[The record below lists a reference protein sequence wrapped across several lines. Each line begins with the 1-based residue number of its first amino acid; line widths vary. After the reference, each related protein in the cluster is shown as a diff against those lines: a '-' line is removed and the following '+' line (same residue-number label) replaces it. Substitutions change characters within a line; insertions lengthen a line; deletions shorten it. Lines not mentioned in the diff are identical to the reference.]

1 MFTSLVALSVIGIAV
16 LSSTSSEHKEEQH
29 KVDKYSK
36 EWFRDELSIRHYSD
50 WDCHDIAWQMRDNWI
65 RDDFERLLRN
75 GYSVEY
81 AVDYMIVH
89 EFIKLLK
96 V

>member
-1 MFTSLVALSVIGIAV
+1 MFTTLVACSIIGSAV
-16 LSSTSSEHKEEQH
+16 LGGSSSEHKEEQCNTE
-29 KVDKYSK
+29 KYSE
-36 EWFRDELSIRHYSD
+36 EWFRSELSIRHYSD

-81 AVDYMIVH
+81 AVDELISKNV
-89 EFIKLLK
+89 IKL
-96 V
+96 

>member
-16 LSSTSSEHKEEQH
+16 LGGTSSEHKEEQH

-36 EWFRDELSIRHYSD
+36 EWFRSELSIRHYSD

-75 GYSVEY
+75 RYSVEY
-81 AVDYMIVH
+81 AIDELVSKNV
-89 EFIKLLK
+89 IKL
-96 V
+96 

>member
-16 LSSTSSEHKEEQH
+16 LGSTSSEHKEEQH

-65 RDDFERLLRN
+65 KDDFERLLRN

-81 AVDYMIVH
+81 AVDELISKNV
-89 EFIKLLK
+89 IKL
-96 V
+96 

>member
-16 LSSTSSEHKEEQH
+16 LGSTSLEHKEEQH

-36 EWFRDELSIRHYSD
+36 EWFRSELSIRHYSD

-81 AVDYMIVH
+81 AIDELVSKNV
-89 EFIKLLK
+89 IKL
-96 V
+96 

>member
-16 LSSTSSEHKEEQH
+16 LGGTSSEHKEEQH
-29 KVDKYSK
+29 KIDKYSK
-36 EWFRDELSIRHYSD
+36 EWFRNELSIRHYSD
-50 WDCHDIAWQMRDNWI
+50 WDCHDIAYAMRDNWI

-81 AVDYMIVH
+81 AVDYMIEH
-89 EFIKLLK
+89 NIINL
-96 V
+96 

>member
-1 MFTSLVALSVIGIAV
+1 MFTSLVVCSIIGIAV
-16 LSSTSSEHKEEQH
+16 LGSTSSEHKEKQH

-36 EWFRDELSIRHYSD
+36 EWFRNELSIRHYSD

-81 AVDYMIVH
+81 AIDKLVSKNI
-89 EFIKLLK
+89 IKL
-96 V
+96 

>member
-1 MFTSLVALSVIGIAV
+1 MFTSLVVCSIIGIAV
-16 LSSTSSEHKEEQH
+16 LGSTSSEHKEEQH

-50 WDCHDIAWQMRDNWI
+50 WDCHDIAYAMRDNWI
-65 RDDFERLLRN
+65 KDDFERLLRN

-81 AVDYMIVH
+81 AVDYMIEH
-89 EFIKLLK
+89 EIIKL
-96 V
+96 

>member
-1 MFTSLVALSVIGIAV
+1 MFTSLVALSMIGIAV
-16 LSSTSSEHKEEQH
+16 LGGASSEHKEEQH

-81 AVDYMIVH
+81 AIDELVSKKI
-89 EFIKLLK
+89 IKL
-96 V
+96 

>member
-1 MFTSLVALSVIGIAV
+1 MFTSLVALSIIGVAV
-16 LSSTSSEHKEEQH
+16 LGGTNSEHKEEQH

-36 EWFRDELSIRHYSD
+36 EWFRSELSIRHYSD

-81 AVDYMIVH
+81 AVDELVYKKI
-89 EFIKLLK
+89 IKL
-96 V
+96 

>member
-1 MFTSLVALSVIGIAV
+1 MFTSLVALSIIGIAV
-16 LSSTSSEHKEEQH
+16 LGSTSSEHKEEQH

-36 EWFRDELSIRHYSD
+36 EWFRDNLSSRHYSN
-50 WDCHDIAWQMRDNWI
+50 WDCHDLAWQLRDNWI

-81 AVDYMIVH
+81 AIDELVSKNV
-89 EFIKLLK
+89 IKL
-96 V
+96 

>member
-1 MFTSLVALSVIGIAV
+1 MFSSLAICAFSIIGIAV
-16 LSSTSSEHKEEQH
+16 LGSTSSEHKEEQH
-29 KVDKYSK
+29 KVDEYSK
-36 EWFRDELSIRHYSD
+36 EWFRNELSIRHYSD

-81 AVDYMIVH
+81 AVDYMIEH
-89 EFIKLLK
+89 NIIKL
-96 V
+96 

>member
-1 MFTSLVALSVIGIAV
+1 MFTSLVALSIIGIAV
-16 LSSTSSEHKEEQH
+16 LGSTSSEHKEEQH

-36 EWFRDELSIRHYSD
+36 EWFRNNLSSRHYSN

-65 RDDFERLLRN
+65 KDDFERLLRN

-81 AVDYMIVH
+81 AVDELVSKKI
-89 EFIKLLK
+89 IKL
-96 V
+96 

>member
-1 MFTSLVALSVIGIAV
+1 MFITLVALSIIGIVV
-16 LSSTSSEHKEEQH
+16 LGGTSSEHKEEQH

-81 AVDYMIVH
+81 AVDYMIEH
-89 EFIKLLK
+89 EFIKL
-96 V
+96 

>member
-1 MFTSLVALSVIGIAV
+1 MFTSLVVCSIIGLAV
-16 LSSTSSEHKEEQH
+16 LGGTSSEHKEEQH

-36 EWFRDELSIRHYSD
+36 EWFRENLSSRHYSD

-75 GYSVEY
+75 NYTVEY
-81 AVDYMIVH
+81 AVDYMIEH
-89 EFIKLLK
+89 NIIKL
-96 V
+96 

>member
-1 MFTSLVALSVIGIAV
+1 MFTRLVVCSIIGLAV
-16 LSSTSSEHKEEQH
+16 LGSTSSEHKEEQH

-36 EWFRDELSIRHYSD
+36 EWFRKELSIRHYSD
-50 WDCHDIAWQMRDNWI
+50 WDCHDIAYAMRDNWI

-81 AVDYMIVH
+81 AIDELVSKNV
-89 EFIKLLK
+89 IKL
-96 V
+96 

>member
-16 LSSTSSEHKEEQH
+16 LGSTSSEHKEEQH
-29 KVDKYSK
+29 KVDKYSI

-50 WDCHDIAWQMRDNWI
+50 WDCHDIAYTMRDNWI
-65 RDDFERLLRN
+65 KDDFERLLRN

-81 AVDYMIVH
+81 AVDYMIEH
-89 EFIKLLK
+89 NIIKL
-96 V
+96 